1 MLSMR
6 KLVERQMELGYV
18 DVVDKV
24 LDPVLEPT
32 KYLRE
37 ADRGSRTLIFKVKTS
52 PLYAVSGVV
61 NSREKLYQVLGV
73 SRDEE
78 AYEKVI
84 AALSQRSSKFRVS
97 DFEDFYKK
105 YRGDVLSLPAV
116 KFYEGDGGLYITSS
130 IVVAKTP
137 DLESYNASIHR
148 LMVLDGNSFAIR
160 LVPRHLYRI
169 YELNRESGR
178 ETPVAIVIG
187 AHPVVEL
194 ASSLSP
200 PYGVFEF
207 ELVKALSGEDLEVV
221 YTPRYGLPV
230 PAYSSIVI
238 EGRIT
243 GETVSEGPFVDIL
256 SLYDRVRQQPVVKVD
271 SIYVSKERD
280 YFHVILPGGWEHM
293 ILMGFPREA
302 AIWDSVRRVV
312 PCVRKVRLT
321 PASGMWLHAVISIC
335 KETDGDGKTAIMAAL
350 AAHPSLKH
358 VVVVDEDID
367 PDKPEEV
374 EWAIATRFQA
384 SRGLVLVHHARGS
397 TLDPSS
403 DDGLTDKVGIDATFP
418 VRSRS
423 LFLRPKARD

>member
-1 MLSMR
+1 MLSIR
-6 KLVERQMELGYV
+6 KLVEYQMELGYV
-18 DVVDKV
+18 DFLDRD

-32 KYLRE
+32 KYLKE
-37 ADRGSRTLIFKVKTS
+37 ADRRGRTLIFRTKTS
-52 PLYAVSGVV
+52 PLYAVSGVI
-61 NSREKLYQVLGV
+61 NSREKLYRVLGA

-78 AYEKVI
+78 AYEKLI
-84 AALSQRSSKFRVS
+84 KSFTQRSSSFRVASFS
-97 DFEDFYKK
+97 DLYGK
-105 YRGDVLSLPAV
+105 YDGDVRSLPAI
-116 KFYEGDGGLYITSS
+116 KFYEGDGGLYIDSS
-130 IVVAKTP
+130 IVVARTP

-148 LMVLDGNSFAIR
+148 LMVLSGDAFAIR
-160 LVPRHLYRI
+160 LVPRHLNRI
-169 YELNRESGR
+169 YELNRRHGR
-178 ETPVAIVIG
+178 ETPIAIVIG
-187 AHPVVEL
+187 AHPVIEL

-207 ELVKALSGEDLEVV
+207 ELVKALSGEDLELA
-221 YTPRYGLPV
+221 YTPKYGLPV
-230 PAYSSIVI
+230 PAYSSVVI

-256 SLYDRVRQQPVVKVD
+256 SLYDRTRQQPVVKVD
-271 SIYVSKERD
+271 SIYVSKNRE

-293 ILMGFPREA
+293 ILMGLPREA
-302 AIWDSVRRVV
+302 AIWDSVRKAL

-335 KETDGDGKTAIMAAL
+335 KETDGDGKTAIMAAF

-358 VVVVDEDID
+358 VVVVDDDID

-374 EWAIATRFQA
+374 EWAVATRFQA
-384 SRGLVLVHHARGS
+384 SRGLVVVHHARGS

-418 VRSRS
+418 VRLRD
-423 LFLRPKARD
+423 LFLRPRAVD

>member
-6 KLVERQMELGYV
+6 RLVEHQAELGYV
-18 DVVDKV
+18 DVVDRI
-24 LDPVLEPT
+24 LEPVLEPT
-32 KYLRE
+32 RYLKE
-37 ADRGSRTLIFKVKTS
+37 ADRGGRTIVFRVKTS
-52 PLYAVSGVV
+52 PLYAVSGVI
-61 NSREKLYQVLGV
+61 NSREKLYRILGV
-73 SRDEE
+73 SGDEE
-78 AYEKVI
+78 AYEKLI
-84 AALSQRSSKFRVS
+84 GSFARRSSSFRVAS
-97 DFEDFYKK
+97 F
-105 YRGDVLSLPAV
+105 GDLYERYDGDALSLPAV

-148 LMVLDGNSFAIR
+148 LMVLGGDAFAIR

-169 YELNRESGR
+169 YELNRERGR
-178 ETPVAIVIG
+178 ETPVAIVVG

-207 ELVKALSGEDLEVV
+207 ELARALSGEDLEIV

-230 PAYSSIVI
+230 PAYSSVVI

-271 SIYVSKERD
+271 SIYVSKDRS
-280 YFHVILPGGWEHM
+280 YFHVILPGGWAHM

-321 PASGMWLHAVISIC
+321 PASGMWLHVVISIC
-335 KETDGDGKTAIMAAL
+335 READGDGKTAIMAAF

-367 PDKPEEV
+367 PDRPEEV

-384 SRGLVLVHHARGS
+384 SRGLVLVHRARGS

-418 VRSRS
+418 IRSRD
-423 LFLRPKARD
+423 LFLRPRAGG

>member
-6 KLVERQMELGYV
+6 KLVECQTELGYV
-18 DVVDKV
+18 DIVDRV

-32 KYLRE
+32 KYMRE
-37 ADRGSRTLIFKVKTS
+37 ADRRGRTIVFKVRTS
-52 PLYAVSGVV
+52 PLSAVSGVV
-61 NSREKLYQVLGV
+61 NSREKLYRVLGV

-78 AYEKVI
+78 AYERLVNSL
-84 AALSQRSSKFRVS
+84 AQRSSSFRTVSFS
-97 DFEDFYKK
+97 DFYERYD
-105 YRGDVLSLPAV
+105 GSVLSLPAV
-116 KFYEGDGGLYITSS
+116 KFYERDGGLYIASS
-130 IVVAKTP
+130 IVVARTP
-137 DLESYNASIHR
+137 DLDSYNASIHR
-148 LMVLDGNSFAIR
+148 LMVLGGDSLAIR
-160 LVPRHLYRI
+160 LVPRHLHRI
-169 YELNRESGR
+169 YELNRKQGR

-187 AHPVVEL
+187 THPVVEL
-194 ASSLSP
+194 ASSMSP

-207 ELVKALSGEDLEVV
+207 ELVKALSGEDLEIAH
-221 YTPRYGLPV
+221 TPKYGLPV
-230 PAYSSIVI
+230 PAYSSVVI
-238 EGRIT
+238 EGRMT
-243 GETVSEGPFVDIL
+243 FETVDEGPFVDIL
-256 SLYDRVRQQPVVKVD
+256 LLYDRVRRQPVVKVD
-271 SIYVSKERD
+271 SIYVSKSRD

-293 ILMGFPREA
+293 LLMGFPREA
-302 AIWDSVRRVV
+302 AIWDSVRRAV

-335 KETDGDGKTAIMAAL
+335 KESEGDGKTAIMAAF

-403 DDGLTDKVGIDATFP
+403 EDGLTDKVGIDATFP
-418 VRSRS
+418 VKTGE
-423 LFLRPKARD
+423 LFLRPRVE

>member
-6 KLVERQMELGYV
+6 KLVECQTELGYV
-18 DVVDKV
+18 DIVDRV

-32 KYLRE
+32 KYMRE
-37 ADRGSRTLIFKVKTS
+37 ADMRGRTIVFKVRTS
-52 PLYAVSGVV
+52 PLSAVSGVV
-61 NSREKLYQVLGV
+61 NSREKLYRVLGV

-78 AYEKVI
+78 AYERLVNSL
-84 AALSQRSSKFRVS
+84 AQRSSSFRTVS
-97 DFEDFYKK
+97 FSDSYERY
-105 YRGDVLSLPAV
+105 GGSVLSLPAV
-116 KFYEGDGGLYITSS
+116 KFYERDGGLYITSS
-130 IVVAKTP
+130 IVVARTP
-137 DLESYNASIHR
+137 DLDSYNASIHR
-148 LMVLDGNSFAIR
+148 LMVLGEDSLAIR
-160 LVPRHLYRI
+160 LVPRHLHRI
-169 YELNRESGR
+169 YELNRKQGR

-194 ASSLSP
+194 ASSMSP

-207 ELVKALSGEDLEVV
+207 ELVKALSGEDLEVAH
-221 YTPRYGLPV
+221 TPKYGLPV
-230 PAYSSIVI
+230 PAYSSVII
-238 EGRIT
+238 EGRMT
-243 GETVSEGPFVDIL
+243 FETVDEGPFVDIL
-256 SLYDRVRQQPVVKVD
+256 SLYDRVRRQPVVKVD
-271 SIYVSKERD
+271 SIYVSKSRD

-293 ILMGFPREA
+293 LLMGFPREA
-302 AIWDSVRRVV
+302 AIWDSVRRAV

-335 KETDGDGKTAIMAAL
+335 KESDGDGKTAIMAAF

-403 DDGLTDKVGIDATFP
+403 EDGLTDKVGIDATFP
-418 VRSRS
+418 VKTGEF
-423 LFLRPKARD
+423 FLRPRVE

>member
-6 KLVERQMELGYV
+6 KLVEYQVELGYV
-18 DVVDKV
+18 DFVDRV
-24 LDPVLEPT
+24 LDPALEPT
-32 KYLRE
+32 KYMRE
-37 ADRGSRTLIFKVKTS
+37 ADRRGRTVVFKVRTS
-52 PLYAVSGVV
+52 PLSAVSGVV
-61 NSREKLYQVLGV
+61 NSREKLYHILGV

-78 AYEKVI
+78 AYEKLVGS
-84 AALSQRSSKFRVS
+84 LTQRSSNFRVTSFS
-97 DFEDFYKK
+97 DFYERYG
-105 YRGDVLSLPAV
+105 GDVLSLPAL
-116 KFYEGDGGLYITSS
+116 KFYERDGGLYITSS
-130 IVVAKTP
+130 IVIAKTP
-137 DLESYNASIHR
+137 DLDSYNASIHR
-148 LMVLDGNSFAIR
+148 LMVLSGDSLAIR

-169 YELNRESGR
+169 YELNKEQGR

-194 ASSLSP
+194 ASSMSP

-207 ELVKALSGEDLEVV
+207 ELVKALSGEDLEIA
-221 YTPRYGLPV
+221 YTPKYSLPV
-230 PAYSSIVI
+230 PAYSSVVI

-243 GETVSEGPFVDIL
+243 LETVSEGPFVDIL
-256 SLYDRVRQQPVVKVD
+256 LLYDRVRQQPVVKVD
-271 SIYVSKERD
+271 SIYVSKDRD

-293 ILMGFPREA
+293 LLMGLPREA

-335 KETDGDGKTAIMAAL
+335 RESEGDGKTAIMAAF

-367 PDKPEEV
+367 PDRPEEV

-403 DDGLTDKVGIDATFP
+403 EDGLTDKVGIDATFP
-418 VRSRS
+418 IKSRE
-423 LFLRPKARD
+423 LFLRPRARE